1 MKCAIID
8 IGSNTI
14 RLIVYQVD
22 GSQYEKLIT
31 KKKMVG
37 LVGYVVEGQMTEQG
51 IRELIKVLHGF
62 CEIVNYIQ
70 VDYTYAFA
78 TASLR
83 NIMNA
88 DEIVE
93 KIYKELQLKIQ
104 ILSGEEEARLSF
116 AGAMSNH
123 YFSDGCL
130 FDLGGGSTEVV
141 MFSNGKPNYIESLDM
156 GCLNLYKAHVKNIL
170 PNKKEIKNIKKYIKK
185 KLSSLEINEKSLL
198 LIGVGGTARSV
209 KRLVCNY
216 KGYDSDCYQI
226 TKKDL
231 DDTVEFLLKRDHCVK
246 DLLLKKCSDRLH
258 TIIPGILIM
267 QAIAKKTG
275 AKIISISNYGV
286 REGYILENVIKHN
299 RSEGMVN
306 ANE

>member
-170 PNKKEIKNIKKYIKK
+170 PNKKEI
-185 KLSSLEINEKSLL
+185 
-198 LIGVGGTARSV
+198 
-209 KRLVCNY
+209 
-216 KGYDSDCYQI
+216 
-226 TKKDL
+226 
-231 DDTVEFLLKRDHCVK
+231 
-246 DLLLKKCSDRLH
+246 
-258 TIIPGILIM
+258 
-267 QAIAKKTG
+267 
-275 AKIISISNYGV
+275 
-286 REGYILENVIKHN
+286 
-299 RSEGMVN
+299 
-306 ANE
+306 